1 MCADLKGHISK
12 KGSEKIHFFTKKEMF
27 KGIFFPLDK
36 HVPRRGRKELGG
48 KNVWPQYAKKKFL

>member
-36 HVPRRGRKELGG
+36 HVPRRGRKELGR
-48 KNVWPQYAKKKFL
+48 KNVWPQPVC